1 VELAG
6 YHVTPTVRLVRLL
19 RQGPRGSVWEAESL
33 ALDTSLTVQVLDPA
47 VAADLEAV
55 ELFLWCARVA
65 AQEKCPRAVQFFGSG
80 VTGDGVAYILQEAI
94 PGESLAD
101 RVARLGRLTVEQ
113 TGRIVHQAA
122 IELGAAHA
130 SGVLHRGIRPEGLFV
145 QDEGRDEVFVKVL
158 GFDISAQFDRRSGL
172 PEAALGPARYMSPE
186 ELLSPQDVDTRADL
200 WSLAAVAYF
209 CLAGRAPFEARTI
222 HELLVSID
230 GARFAPL
237 GSRVGG
243 LPAALDAFFERGL
256 ARDIDGR
263 FRGALE
269 LDEAFRI
276 AIAPRAFVVPSAAWS
291 NPTAPGNGAWHS
303 FDRGGAG
310 AAPDAVASSDAPVV
324 LPGPP
329 GVPAEAGR
337 RDGAGGEEAPDG
349 LESAG
354 DAGDAGDAGE
364 GDDDFARSR
373 DARRRGTMGFVSSL
387 LLVAGFVAGGA
398 LCGRQEGA
406 AASAPAAS
414 GAVADGT
421 EWAQVV
427 PEGNDAW
434 SAPAAPSARSAASAA
449 SAASAGVSAGRPDG
463 LVPGRS
469 VAAALAPPGVSAERA
484 LDAGPEPAR

>member
-33 ALDTSLTVQVLDPA
+33 ALDTSLTVQVLEPA

-263 FRGALE
+263 FRGALQ
-269 LDEAFRI
+269 
-276 AIAPRAFVVPSAAWS
+276 P
-291 NPTAPGNGAWHS
+291 
-303 FDRGGAG
+303 
-310 AAPDAVASSDAPVV
+310 
-324 LPGPP
+324 
-329 GVPAEAGR
+329 
-337 RDGAGGEEAPDG
+337 DGAGERRVA
-349 LESAG
+349 LL
-354 DAGDAGDAGE
+354 
-364 GDDDFARSR
+364 RSR
-373 DARRRGTMGFVSSL
+373 GGRRSAR
-387 LLVAGFVAGGA
+387 
-398 LCGRQEGA
+398 CGRQLRRSGR
-406 AASAPAAS
+406 APR
-414 GAVADGT
+414 
-421 EWAQVV
+421 
-427 PEGNDAW
+427 
-434 SAPAAPSARSAASAA
+434 SAR
-449 SAASAGVSAGRPDG
+449 RPG
-463 LVPGRS
+463 GSRTQGWRRGGRS
-469 VAAALAPPGVSAERA
+469 ARRAGER
-484 LDAGPEPAR
+484 GRCRRCRRCRRGRR